1 MLGTT
6 GSVGRPELG
15 TDHPGS
21 HPVEVSV
28 GPLGGGPGGG
38 ELDVGAEVHLVQLVV
53 DELSDV
59 PGEVIVSRNTS
70 IGSLSLSQQL
80 NTAFVHFVR
89 V

>member
-15 TDHPGS
+15 TDHTGS

-70 IGSLSLSQQL
+70 IGSLAQQL
-80 NTAFVHFVR
+80 NTTFVHFVR